1 MSHKTSKVLIAS
13 VIILLT
19 AFSFTFAQ
27 SCSLKT
33 TGLSKT
39 NYQGKEGEVLMLQMI
54 LARDTNIYPEGI
66 MSGIFGN
73 LTEKALKNLQKENNL
88 TQSGTLDEQ
97 TLEILCNYY
106 YECPFQTLLIDNGSS
121 EPVYEIKA
129 LQSLLSF
136 LGYYTYPSITGYFGS
151 VTEKSLIA
159 YQKAN
164 NLYPTGLIDY
174 DTQAKLCATFNNL
187 PNLKPVKAV
196 TPTSSLKVSC
206 YASPNPAKVNEP
218 ITFYSSV
225 SSGTPP
231 YTYY

>member
-19 AFSFTFAQ
+19 AFSFTFSQ
-27 SCSLKT
+27 SCSLKKV
-33 TGLSKT
+33 GLSKT